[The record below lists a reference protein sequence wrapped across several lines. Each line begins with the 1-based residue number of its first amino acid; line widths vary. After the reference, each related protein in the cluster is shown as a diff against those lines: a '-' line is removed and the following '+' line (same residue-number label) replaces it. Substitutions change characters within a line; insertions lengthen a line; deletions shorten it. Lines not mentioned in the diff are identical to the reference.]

1 MKFIKLL
8 LLGVT
13 LSLSSVGFTQDVA
26 IKTNLIGD
34 ALLSPNIGVEFGVAP
49 QWTVD
54 IPVSFNG
61 WSINNRLWK
70 HWYVQPEARYWLC
83 DKFAGHFVGFH
94 VHGGQYNVGGFDG
107 KIKFLNTD
115 FRRLADSRFQGWFA
129 GAGISYGY
137 AWILG
142 RHWNLEAEIGFGW
155 SYTHYDRFECM
166 GCGRKVESGKAHNYV
181 GPTKAA
187 LNLVYVF

>member
-61 WSINNRLWK
+61 WSINDRLWK